1 MTSGKPISHVP
12 GGYMRFII
20 DSLFSRLI
28 TGETEYRSHCL
39 IRDMRQ
45 IMVGMIIWALVFL
58 LHYKNDYSVLGIS
71 PEYLWLLMLRIAYF
85 LLVLVITWLVW
96 FQVRTYV
103 VLDRLVLFWAVAS
116 VIATIIVYEVAPRH
130 DPGRFLVDLIV
141 VFSLYMCIPSNLGN
155 RLLPPL
161 ILTAYEM
168 SYLFMNGGYY
178 SEETAGAV
186 VFSFAVINGACI
198 AWSVYWFSTLRRQ
211 YAESAEER
219 HMSSEL
225 HRLAS
230 TDSLTGVN
238 NRRRVLELAGE
249 AFYRYRRYM
258 RPFSLIV
265 MDLDGFKLVNDTF
278 GHQQGDMTLVD
289 FTRMLTSEKRETDAL
304 GRIGGD
310 EFCLVLPETTEQEAI
325 SMAQRILQRCAEIP
339 INHNQALD
347 LLVTVSIGVAEAS
360 KQDITLDSILSRAD
374 AAMYEAKN
382 AGKNRIIVSSR
393 NAIQVLLD
401 A

>member
-1 MTSGKPISHVP
+1 MWFMIDSIFG
-12 GGYMRFII
+12 RFIK
-20 DSLFSRLI
+20 R
-28 TGETEYRSHCL
+28 ETEYRSHCL

-103 VLDRLVLFWAVAS
+103 VLDRLVLLWAMSS

-130 DPGRFLVDLIV
+130 DPGRFLFDLIV
-141 VFSLYMCIPSNLGN
+141 VFSLYLCIPSNLVN

-161 ILTAYEM
+161 LLTVYEM
-168 SYLFMNGGYY
+168 MYLYMNRMYY

-186 VFSFAVINGACI
+186 LFSFTVINGACI
-198 AWSVYWFSTLRRQ
+198 AWSVYWLSTLRRQ
-211 YAESAEER
+211 YVESAEER
-219 HMSSEL
+219 HMSNEL

-230 TDSLTGVN
+230 TDSLTGTN
-238 NRRRVLELAGE
+238 NRRRLLELAGE
-249 AFYRYRRYM
+249 AFYRYRRYK

-289 FTRMLTSEKRETDAL
+289 FTRMLTAEKRETDAL

-310 EFCLVLPETTEQEAI
+310 EFCLVLPETSEQEAI
-325 SMAQRILQRCAEIP
+325 SMAQRILLHCAEIP
-339 INHNQALD
+339 INHNQALN
-347 LLVTVSIGVAEAS
+347 LLVTVSIGVAEACY
-360 KQDITLDSILSRAD
+360 QDLTLDNILSRAD

-382 AGKNRIIVSSR
+382 TGKNRIIVSSHT
-393 NAIQVLLD
+393 AIPIMVD
-401 A
+401 VR